1 MALVENIT
9 PLKLGRDVDHRSV
22 ECTFDVITNTDGER
36 FLQLDTYGSS
46 ERKLQ
51 GKKSQS
57 LRLSPSALQQLKQII
72 QTHKL

>member
-1 MALVENIT
+1 MALVENIS

-22 ECTFDVITNTDGER
+22 ECTFDVITNANGEK

-46 ERKLQ
+46 ARQLR

-57 LRLSPSALQQLKQII
+57 LRLSPNALQQLKQII
-72 QTHKL
+72 HTHKL